1 VRALE
6 QKDGMKAATRL
17 GALTTSLLM
26 TVAAAIVAS
35 PAGAADGPIPAG
47 YRIVARES
55 LEPGIDHL
63 TLRRDQPA
71 QTVHVARLAPGLGN
85 RLRPVLSS
93 DVLTG
98 PASGPET
105 TSSMCVRVR
114 CVVGVNADFMGSGGT
129 LVGAMIS
136 RGELVATP
144 GIPHT
149 QLNFDAA
156 GRGSIGEGLDWRA
169 QVSTSDGQAVGVQQV
184 NRPLLGDGIN
194 LYSRRFG
201 PSTLADADAVEV
213 VLGLATTEVLPSGV
227 TRVRTV
233 TLRSGGN
240 APIGAGQVVL
250 SGRGAGGQAL
260 AAFAQRAGRLDTSL
274 LVQTAAAQST
284 GASPHLLNK
293 GQIGYPSGN
302 GDSFTQARHPR
313 TMAGTTPAGETLLVT
328 ADGRQG
334 GSTGLSL
341 LEATSLM
348 AALGATDAVNLDGG
362 GSTTFVTG
370 GAVRNQPSD
379 GGERP
384 VVSALMVVPVGQ
396 AAPLPAAQPVA
407 PRTTPSDPASLL
419 PDLLNPLLQPILNLL
434 AGQPQPVR

>member
-1 VRALE
+1 
-6 QKDGMKAATRL
+6 MKAAIRL
-17 GALTTSLLM
+17 GVLTSSLLM
-26 TVAAAIVAS
+26 AVTTTIVAS
-35 PAGAADGPIPAG
+35 PAGAADGPVPAG

-55 LEPGIDHL
+55 LEAGIDHL

-71 QTVHVARLAPGLGN
+71 QNVHVARLAPGLGN

-98 PASGPET
+98 PGSGPET
-105 TSSMCVRVR
+105 TSSMCARIR
-114 CVVGVNADFMGSGGT
+114 CVVAVNADFMGSGGA

-144 GIPHT
+144 GIPHV

-169 QVSTSDGQAVGVQQV
+169 QVSTPDGQAVAVQRV

-201 PSTLADADAVEV
+201 PSTLTDAGAVEV
-213 VLGLATTEVLPSGV
+213 VLGLASTEFLPSGV
-227 TRVRTV
+227 TPVRTV

-260 AAFAQRAGRLDTSL
+260 AAFAQRAGRLGASL
-274 LVQTAAAQST
+274 LVQTASAQST

-293 GQIGYPSGN
+293 GQIGYPSGDR
-302 GDSFTQARHPR
+302 DSFTQGRHPR
-313 TMAGTTPAGETLLVT
+313 TMAGTTPAGETLPVT
-328 ADGRQG
+328 VDGRQR
-334 GSTGLSL
+334 GSAGLSL
-341 LEATSLM
+341 LEATALM
-348 AALGATDAVNLDGG
+348 AELGATDAVNLDGG

-379 GGERP
+379 GGERR
-384 VVSALMVVPVGQ
+384 VVSALAVVPAGQ
-396 AAPLPAAQPVA
+396 ATPLPAAPPA
-407 PRTTPSDPASLL
+407 GPRTTPSDPASLL
-419 PDLLNPLLQPILNLL
+419 PDLLNPLLQPVLNLL
-434 AGQPQPVR
+434 AGQPQPAR